1 MRNSGHRR
9 TKVVEDQVGALIDGI
24 AHRLPGEQFVRN
36 AAPTRKAMRAGACAA
51 RGGGLGHRLRT
62 AAAAESSA
70 AGPSPDDSAARQPVT
85 PYCHPGLH

>member
-36 AAPTRKAMRAGACAA
+36 AAPQEA
-51 RGGGLGHRLRT
+51 RGRARLMSKCGSATLLIPLGGRK
-62 AAAAESSA
+62 
-70 AGPSPDDSAARQPVT
+70 
-85 PYCHPGLH
+85 